1 MTDKQLRKAIQ
12 AQIEKYKE
20 NRFVKI
26 LITALGI
33 CAICLIMAYITQ
45 EDMLPNR
52 KTETEIKTTFDNT
65 PMLYTL
71 ECEAQTIVTQKGA
84 DSWSWLGD
92 RDFIIPV
99 KGYIKAGYDL
109 RKIKKIKIDGDVLSF
124 TMPDPVIELQNAEPL
139 YNQAV
144 SKVGFFRSDF
154 TQKEQ
159 STIIKEGVE
168 LLKKRIEQ
176 LDLVPQ
182 AEEQARTIME
192 SLVRQLGYQPAISF
206 PTYNER
212 NIKRMIKLGSELTQP
227 KTKKKP

>member
-1 MTDKQLRKAIQ
+1 MTDKQLRRAIE

-33 CAICLIMAYITQ
+33 CAILMILAYLFE

-109 RKIKKIKIDGDVLSF
+109 HKIKKMKIDGDVLHL
-124 TMPDPVIELQNAEPL
+124 TMPDPVIELQHAEPL

-144 SKVGFFRSDF
+144 TKVGFFRSDF

-159 STIIKEGVE
+159 SAIIKEGVE
-168 LLKKRIEQ
+168 LLRKRIEQ

-182 AEEQARTIME
+182 AEEQARAIME
-192 SLVRQLGYQPAISF
+192 SLIRQLGYEPDISF
-206 PTYNER
+206 PSYNER
-212 NIKRMIKLGSELTQP
+212 NIKKMIKLGSDLTQS
-227 KTKKKP
+227 KTEKKK

>member
-1 MTDKQLRKAIQ
+1 MTDKQLQKAIQ

-109 RKIKKIKIDGDVLSF
+109 RKIKKIIIDGDVLSF

-182 AEEQARTIME
+182 AEEQARIIME

>member
-33 CAICLIMAYITQ
+33 CAICLILAYITQ

-182 AEEQARTIME
+182 AEEQARIIME

>member
-33 CAICLIMAYITQ
+33 CAICLILAYITQ

>member
-33 CAICLIMAYITQ
+33 CAICLILAYITQ

-212 NIKRMIKLGSELTQP
+212 NIKKMIKLGSELTQP

>member
-33 CAICLIMAYITQ
+33 CAICLILAYITQ

-182 AEEQARTIME
+182 AEEQARIIME

-212 NIKRMIKLGSELTQP
+212 NIKKMIKLGSELTQP

>member
-1 MTDKQLRKAIQ
+1 
-12 AQIEKYKE
+12 
-20 NRFVKI
+20 
-26 LITALGI
+26 
-33 CAICLIMAYITQ
+33 
-45 EDMLPNR
+45 
-52 KTETEIKTTFDNT
+52 
-65 PMLYTL
+65 
-71 ECEAQTIVTQKGA
+71 
-84 DSWSWLGD
+84 
-92 RDFIIPV
+92 
-99 KGYIKAGYDL
+99 
-109 RKIKKIKIDGDVLSF
+109 
-124 TMPDPVIELQNAEPL
+124 MPDPVIELQNAEPL

-212 NIKRMIKLGSELTQP
+212 NIKKMIKLGSELTQP

>member
-1 MTDKQLRKAIQ
+1 MTDKQLRKVIQ

-33 CAICLIMAYITQ
+33 CAICLILAYITQ

>member
-33 CAICLIMAYITQ
+33 CAICLILAYITQ

-99 KGYIKAGYDL
+99 QGWI
-109 RKIKKIKIDGDVLSF
+109 R
-124 TMPDPVIELQNAEPL
+124 PAE
-139 YNQAV
+139 NQ
-144 SKVGFFRSDF
+144 KDKNRW
-154 TQKEQ
+154 
-159 STIIKEGVE
+159 
-168 LLKKRIEQ
+168 
-176 LDLVPQ
+176 
-182 AEEQARTIME
+182 
-192 SLVRQLGYQPAISF
+192 
-206 PTYNER
+206 
-212 NIKRMIKLGSELTQP
+212 
-227 KTKKKP
+227 

>member
-33 CAICLIMAYITQ
+33 CAIFLILAYMLQ
-45 EDMLPNR
+45 EDILPNR
-52 KTETEIKTTFDNT
+52 KTETEIRTTFDNT

-84 DSWSWLGD
+84 ESWSWLGD

-109 RKIKKIKIDGDVLSF
+109 RKIKKLKIEGDQLSL
-124 TMPDPVIELQNAEPL
+124 TMPDPEIELQNAEPL

-144 SKVGFFRSDF
+144 SNVGFFRSEF
-154 TQKEQ
+154 TQKEE
-159 STIIKEGVE
+159 SEIIKEGVE

-182 AEEQARTIME
+182 AEEQCRAIME
-192 SLVRQLGYQPAISF
+192 SLVRQMGYEPQISF
-206 PTYNER
+206 PSYKER
-212 NIKRMIKLGSELTQP
+212 NIKRMIKLGGELTQP
-227 KTKKKP
+227 KTDKKP